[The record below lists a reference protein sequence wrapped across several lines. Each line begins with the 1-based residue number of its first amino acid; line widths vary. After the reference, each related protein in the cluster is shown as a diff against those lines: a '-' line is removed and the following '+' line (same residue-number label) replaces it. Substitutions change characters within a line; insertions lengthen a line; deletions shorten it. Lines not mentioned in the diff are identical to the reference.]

1 MTQADRK
8 DPTQRTCQECLQW
21 VLGCFHWCRRGG
33 LPNLNRA
40 NQLNVVLHQFP
51 LQVFSWDFLSRLL
64 QTSLAKVSITDALN
78 CKHVPWKRHP
88 SYSIKK
94 AKGSLQQIAKARD
107 RLSATHLLHLYKIFA
122 VFSPPAVLYYSLEL
136 TSIRFPEKGRKLQ
149 KKNVNIEP
157 VLHNCHKTEP
167 GNLGQST

>member
-8 DPTQRTCQECLQW
+8 DPTQCTCQECLQW
-21 VLGCFHWCRRGG
+21 VLGCFRWCRRGG

-78 CKHVPWKRHP
+78 CKHMPWKRHP

-94 AKGSLQQIAKARD
+94 AKGSQQQIAKAREAF
-107 RLSATHLLHLYKIFA
+107 RHTPLTFVQNICCL
-122 VFSPPAVLYYSLEL
+122 FSPSRTVLF
-136 TSIRFPEKGRKLQ
+136 IRAH
-149 KKNVNIEP
+149 VYP
-157 VLHNCHKTEP
+157 VP
-167 GNLGQST
+167 